1 MATTTHPA
9 TLVALA
15 ALAAV
20 VAGFSLSACAPLRPD
35 VPRPAEALDVRAL
48 AGTWYVIES
57 TFPMWAEGAKT
68 DPAFHYRVVSDHGGG
83 VLLDDRV
90 TYFEKDRAESIE
102 GIDTPDPRD
111 PSHLT
116 WRGKGLLGLFTSD
129 WYVVQRGP
137 ADRWAVIYF
146 SATVATP
153 EGVDI
158 IARTDTLPEATL
170 AEIRAAIHADAGL
183 ARRAVGL
190 RPVWRRAR

>member
-1 MATTTHPA
+1 MVRTRRTKTHLS
-9 TLVALA
+9 TLT
-15 ALAAV
+15 AV
-20 VAGFSLSACAPLRPD
+20 VASLALSGCTPVRPD

-68 DPAFHYRVVSDHGGG
+68 DPAFHYRVVTDFGGG

-90 TYFEKDRAESIE
+90 TYFEKGSAESIE

-129 WYVVQRGP
+129 WYVVRRGP

-146 SATVATP
+146 SSTVATP

-158 IARTDTLPEATL
+158 IARTETLPEATL
-170 AEIRAAIHADAGL
+170 VEIRAAIRAEPGL
-183 ARRAVGL
+183 ARRAAGL
-190 RPVWRRAR
+190 RPVRRRAR